1 MSFLPTTITLSIQN
15 LSLGLISF
23 ITAYT
28 GHMLKVEFSL
38 RLIPSVFRVSVNAS
52 FCLIRRPILL
62 IKIFL
67 YDDPS
72 VMSRYN

>member
-38 RLIPSVFRVSVNAS
+38 RLIPSVFKVS
-52 FCLIRRPILL
+52 LIFFDSIRINSIIVLE
-62 IKIFL
+62 I
-67 YDDPS
+67 
-72 VMSRYN
+72 